1 MTKRYI
7 SWLPNWSGL
16 QRTLAFYVMLPLL
29 VLSGIA
35 IGVGLERA
43 AEFQDKRLRDDLE
56 LIGRAIHVPV
66 SDALIQGDI
75 AAVRASLGSVF
86 EIGRVY
92 GASVYDTNGKVVAS
106 AGITE
111 RDLSESLLAEQV
123 ILTGESQD
131 DYRQVAGRDV
141 FSQFVPI
148 QGTGGQIIGF
158 MQLNRRAQDFDNAF
172 GQLARIAWG
181 TWLVLALATIAILIF
196 GHYRGVHRYVEEK
209 LEWQRRQQEKM
220 VAIGQVSSGVAHE
233 LGAPLTVI
241 DARAKKLQ
249 KRHLDDDSQRQL
261 QAIRGQV
268 QRLTKMVNQLLAFSR
283 TPVANKT
290 SVALK
295 QIISQAQQAISFEQ
309 GAEGPQLKVELPSA
323 EVMLEADIPRLE
335 LALVNIFRNALQAA
349 SQQVTV
355 KTTVTPETVTVYV
368 NDDGAGLP
376 EELSETQLI
385 EPFTTTKGIG
395 QGTGLGLALVSYI
408 VHDHQGKLQLKNH
421 AKGGCEV
428 SITLPRRQK
437 IHQQISKQGQGS

>member
-1 MTKRYI
+1 MTKRYT
-7 SWLPNWSGL
+7 SWLSNWSGL

-66 SDALIQGDI
+66 SDALTRGDI
-75 AAVRASLGSVF
+75 AAVRVSLESVF
-86 EIGRVY
+86 KIGRVY
-92 GASVYDTNGKVVAS
+92 GASVYDTNGKIVAS

-181 TWLVLALATIAILIF
+181 TWLVLALATIAILVF
-196 GHYRGVHRYVEEK
+196 GHYRGVNRYVEEK
-209 LEWQRRQQEKM
+209 LERQRRQQEKM

-283 TPVANKT
+283 TPVTNK
-290 SVALK
+290 SNVALREL
-295 QIISQAQQAISFEQ
+295 IVQAQQAISFEQ
-309 GAEGPQLKVELPSA
+309 RAEGPQLAVELPPS
-323 EVMLEADIPRLE
+323 EVMLEADTPRLE

-349 SQQVTV
+349 TQQVKV
-355 KTTVTPETVTVYV
+355 TTTSTPDSVTVHV
-368 NDDGAGLP
+368 IDDGAGLP
-376 EELSETQLI
+376 EGFSHNQLI

-408 VHDHQGKLQLKNH
+408 VHDHQGKLQLTNR
-421 AKGGCEV
+421 AEGGCMV
-428 SITLPRRQK
+428 ILTLPRRQQV
-437 IHQQISKQGQGS
+437 HHHISRPGKSS

>member
-1 MTKRYI
+1 MTKRYT
-7 SWLPNWSGL
+7 SWRFNASGL

-43 AEFQDKRLRDDLE
+43 AEFQDQRLRDDLE
-56 LIGRAIHVPV
+56 LIGRAINVPV
-66 SDALIQGDI
+66 SDALTRGDI
-75 AAVRASLGSVF
+75 IAARATLESVF

-92 GASVYDTNGKVVAS
+92 GASVYDTNGKIVAS

-123 ILTGESQD
+123 ILTGETQD

-148 QGTGGQIIGF
+148 QGNGGQIIGF

-172 GQLARIAWG
+172 SQLARIAWG
-181 TWLVLALATIAILIF
+181 TWIVLALATIAILLF
-196 GHYRGVHRYVEEK
+196 GHYRGVNRYVTER
-209 LEWQRRQQEKM
+209 LERQRRQQEKM

-241 DARAKKLQ
+241 DARTKKLL
-249 KRHLDDDSQRQL
+249 KRHTDSDSQRQL
-261 QAIRGQV
+261 SAIRGQV

-283 TPVANKT
+283 TPVSNKT
-290 SVALK
+290 
-295 QIISQAQQAISFEQ
+295 QISLHKLLRQAQQAISYEQ
-309 GAEGPQLKVELPSA
+309 RTGAPKLTIEWPNSSV
-323 EVMLEADIPRLE
+323 VLEADSQRLE
-335 LALVNIFRNALQAA
+335 LALVNILRNALQAA
-349 SQQVTV
+349 KQNVVVTTAVTEQAVTITVIDDGNGLPDGFSQQ
-355 KTTVTPETVTVYV
+355 
-368 NDDGAGLP
+368 
-376 EELSETQLI
+376 QLV

-408 VHDHQGKLQLKNH
+408 VHDHQGSLQLRNGAH
-421 AKGGCEV
+421 GGCEV
-428 SITLPRRQK
+428 LVTLPL
-437 IHQQISKQGQGS
+437 QQRGASNNNDGTKP

>member
-7 SWLPNWSGL
+7 SWLSNWSGL

-66 SDALIQGDI
+66 SDALTRGDI
-75 AAVRASLGSVF
+75 AAVRVSLQSVF
-86 EIGRVY
+86 KIGRVY
-92 GASVYDTNGKVVAS
+92 GASVYDTHGKIVAS

-181 TWLVLALATIAILIF
+181 TWLVLALATIAILVF
-196 GHYRGVHRYVEEK
+196 GHYRGVNRYVEEK
-209 LEWQRRQQEKM
+209 LERQRRQQEKM

-290 SVALK
+290 NVALK
-295 QIISQAQQAISFEQ
+295 QVITQAQQAISFEQ
-309 GAEGPQLKVELPSA
+309 RAEGPQLLVELLPTD
-323 EVMLEADIPRLE
+323 VMLEADIPRLE

-349 SQQVTV
+349 RQRVMVTATC
-355 KTTVTPETVTVYV
+355 TTETVTVHV
-368 NDDGAGLP
+368 ADDGSGLP
-376 EELSETQLI
+376 EGFSQTQLI

-395 QGTGLGLALVSYI
+395 HGTGLGLALVSYI
-408 VHDHQGKLQLKNH
+408 VHDHQGKLQLANRDN
-421 AKGGCEV
+421 GGCEV
-428 SITLPRRQK
+428 TITLPRRQQ
-437 IHQQISKQGQGS
+437 IRHQISKLGKDS